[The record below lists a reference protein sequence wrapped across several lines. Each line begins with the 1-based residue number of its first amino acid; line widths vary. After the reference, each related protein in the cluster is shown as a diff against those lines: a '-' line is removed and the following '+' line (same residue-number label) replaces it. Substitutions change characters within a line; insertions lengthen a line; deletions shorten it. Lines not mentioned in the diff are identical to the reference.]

1 MPRRKRNLKKNL
13 KPDTKY
19 NSLTIAKFVNHIM
32 RSGKKTK
39 AKNILYTAM
48 TEMQSKLKDQN
59 MSDTELLEK
68 ALANVKPSV
77 EVRSRRVG
85 GATYQV
91 PVEVSPTRSL
101 KLAIKWI
108 MAGADSQ
115 SGKSMSEKLSKELID
130 AFKGMG
136 SAIKIKVDRY
146 KMAEA
151 NRAFAGFRWN

>member
-1 MPRRKRNLKKNL
+1 
-13 KPDTKY
+13 
-19 NSLTIAKFVNHIM
+19 M

-68 ALANVKPSV
+68 ALANVKHSV

-108 MAGADSQ
+108 MAVQ
-115 SGKSMSEKLSKELID
+115 TVNLVNQCQKSFLK
-130 AFKGMG
+130 
-136 SAIKIKVDRY
+136 
-146 KMAEA
+146 
-151 NRAFAGFRWN
+151 N